1 MKHAAYTYNS
11 YVVNVYI
18 IPCFRD
24 IVLTAP
30 SLLFFYLIIRVVV
43 AAVDATAVAAAA
55 AAAIAVDGSI
65 VTALRKAEFVLVETG
80 CNRQLWCL
88 ENSLAKLNQT
98 SHSGR

>member
-18 IPCFRD
+18 ILCFRD

-55 AAAIAVDGSI
+55 AIAVDGSI
-65 VTALRKAEFVLVETG
+65 VIALRKAEFVLVETG

-88 ENSLAKLNQT
+88 ENSLANLNQT